1 MKLELHTISRDDLFD
16 AKATYLDGKV
26 TVKKGSRIN
35 LNFSASFKPSEI
47 VMEKIKDPSIIDS
60 HGILLQDITFNS
72 LSTAATF
79 VAGRISNGMI
89 TWKTPD
95 GRYVRYTLKGDK

>member
-1 MKLELHTISRDDLFD
+1 MVLELHTVSRDDLFE
-16 AKATYLDGKV
+16 AKAIYTDCKGI
-26 TVKKGSRIN
+26 VKQGSRNN
-35 LNFSASFKPSEI
+35 LNFSSSFSRYEI
-47 VMEKIKDPSIIDS
+47 VMNAINDATIVDPQ
-60 HGILLQDITFNS
+60 GVLLQDVTFNS

>member
-1 MKLELHTISRDDLFD
+1 MQLELHTVSRDNLFD
-16 AKATYLDGKV
+16 AKAVYLDGSV

-35 LNFSASFKPSEI
+35 LHFSEAFKPADVVMQKIRDSSIVSEKG
-47 VMEKIKDPSIIDS
+47 VLLKDV
-60 HGILLQDITFNS
+60 TFKS

-95 GRYVRYTLKGDK
+95 GRYVRYTLKGEK

>member
-1 MKLELHTISRDDLFD
+1 MFLELHTVSRGDSFD
-16 AKATYLDGKV
+16 AKASYLDGKV

-35 LNFSASFKPSEI
+35 VNYSNSFKPSEV
-47 VMEKIKDPSIIDS
+47 VMEKIKDPSYVDPQ
-60 HGILLQDITFNS
+60 GILLKDVIFNS

-79 VAGRISNGMI
+79 VTGRISNGMI